1 MMIDDAD
8 SSADP
13 LDDVEAMP
21 PTLIKSHYQ
30 KQGPKAVA
38 RLYDAVYYMQN
49 RETGGDEEP
58 GPRAL
63 FGATGDM
70 TSKHA
75 RQALRAL
82 QDRSVLY
89 HREIMSP
96 SPAHGLQTQQE
107 LEAWTREV
115 VGTLSN
121 YLGLDLAWCGAVHRN
136 TAHPHAH
143 VLISGAG
150 IRRSDGKQ
158 IAVRLKRQHLDLM
171 RQAGIAAGV
180 RLALPRE
187 AARTVERQRDMAALV
202 ERARARQQTPAT
214 PIAAHPA
221 TTKEDA
227 REGIFTRLFGR
238 GR

>member
-21 PTLIKSHYQ
+21 STLIKSHYQ
-30 KQGPKAVA
+30 KQGPQAVA

-58 GPRAL
+58 GPRDL

-70 TSKHA
+70 TSKQA
-75 RQALRAL
+75 RQLLRAR

-96 SPAHGLQTQQE
+96 SPAHGLQTQRE

-121 YLGLDLAWCGAVHRN
+121 YLGLDLAWCAAVHRN

-180 RLALPRE
+180 RLSLPRE
-187 AARTVERQRDMAALV
+187 AARATDRQRDMAALV
-202 ERARARQQTPAT
+202 ERARSRQQETSPV
-214 PIAAHPA
+214 IAQPVSVQ
-221 TTKEDA
+221 EEP
-227 REGIFTRLFGR
+227 RESFIGRLFSR

>member
-8 SSADP
+8 I
-13 LDDVEAMP
+13 EAMP

-30 KQGPKAVA
+30 KQNARAVD
-38 RLYDAVYYMQN
+38 RLCSAVYYMQN
-49 RETGGDEEP
+49 REHGGDEEP
-58 GPRAL
+58 GPRQL
-63 FGATGDM
+63 FGAQGDV
-70 TSKHA
+70 TKKQA
-75 RQALRAL
+75 RLTLRERR
-82 QDRSVLY
+82 DRSVLY

-96 SPAHGLQTQQE
+96 SPAHGLTTQRE

-121 YLGLDLAWCGAVHRN
+121 YLGLDLTWCAAVHRN

-158 IAVRLKRQHLDLM
+158 IGVRLKRQHLDLM

-180 RLALPRE
+180 RLSLPRE

-202 ERARARQQTPAT
+202 ARARTRQQPQPIVTPVTAQ
-214 PIAAHPA
+214 PVRA
-221 TTKEDA
+221 KEEA
-227 REGIFTRLFGR
+227 REGILTRMFNR
-238 GR
+238 SR

>member
-1 MMIDDAD
+1 MTIDDAD
-8 SSADP
+8 I
-13 LDDVEAMP
+13 EAMP

-30 KQGPKAVA
+30 KQNARAVD
-38 RLYDAVYYMQN
+38 RLCSAVYYMQN
-49 RETGGDEEP
+49 REHGGDEEP
-58 GPRAL
+58 GPRQL
-63 FGATGDM
+63 FGAQGDV
-70 TSKHA
+70 TKKQA
-75 RQALRAL
+75 RLTLRERR
-82 QDRSVLY
+82 DRSVLY

-96 SPAHGLQTQQE
+96 SPAHGLTTQRE

-121 YLGLDLAWCGAVHRN
+121 YLGLDLTWVGAIHRN

-158 IAVRLKRQHLDLM
+158 IGVRLKRQHLDLM

-180 RLALPRE
+180 RLSLPRE
-187 AARTVERQRDMAALV
+187 AAHTIERQRDMAALV
-202 ERARARQQTPAT
+202 ERARTRQQPQPIVTPAVT
-214 PIAAHPA
+214 QP
-221 TTKEDA
+221 TTVKEKP
-227 REGIFTRLFGR
+227 RESRLGRMFGR

>member
-1 MMIDDAD
+1 MMIDDAN
-8 SSADP
+8 SSADA

-21 PTLIKSHYQ
+21 STLIKSHYQ
-30 KQGPKAVA
+30 TQGPKAVA

-58 GPRAL
+58 GSRAL

-70 TSKHA
+70 TSTHA
-75 RQALRAL
+75 RQALRAR

-96 SPAHGLQTQQE
+96 SPAHGLTTQRE

-121 YLGLDLAWCGAVHRN
+121 YLGLDLTWVGAVHRN

-150 IRRSDGKQ
+150 VRRSDGKQ
-158 IAVRLKRQHLDLM
+158 IGVRLKRQHLDLM

-180 RLALPRE
+180 RLSLPRE
-187 AARTVERQRDMAALV
+187 AARAADRQRDMAALV
-202 ERARARQQTPAT
+202 ERSRSRQQETP
-214 PIAAHPA
+214 PVIAQPVSVQ
-221 TTKEDA
+221 EEP
-227 REGIFTRLFGR
+227 RESLIGRLFGR

>member
-1 MMIDDAD
+1 MTIDDAD
-8 SSADP
+8 I
-13 LDDVEAMP
+13 EAMP

-30 KQGPKAVA
+30 KHGAKAVA

-58 GPRAL
+58 GPRDL
-63 FGATGDM
+63 FGATGNM
-70 TSKHA
+70 TSKQA
-75 RQALRAL
+75 RQLLRAR

-96 SPAHGLQTQQE
+96 SPAHGLTTQRE

-121 YLGLDLAWCGAVHRN
+121 YLGLDLAWVGAIHRN

-143 VLISGAG
+143 VLMSGAG
-150 IRRSDGKQ
+150 IRRGDGKQ

-171 RQAGIAAGV
+171 RQTGIAAGV
-180 RLALPRE
+180 RLSLPRE

-202 ERARARQQTPAT
+202 ERARTRQHPQPSVTPVTARPVSV
-214 PIAAHPA
+214 
-221 TTKEDA
+221 KEKP
-227 REGIFTRLFGR
+227 RESVIGRLFSR